1 MDREYIAMRARQL
14 FNYRTM
20 AEGYIEAY
28 QKVIA
33 AQSLSLAVKAFPV
46 RRWVDQLLHFS
57 RYA

>member
-1 MDREYIAMRARQL
+1 MRARQL